1 MIEFFIV
8 WLFKVK
14 TFRPSSS
21 PIFRRGYTY
30 IDEEEDG
37 RDTFEL
43 YFEQFG
49 DNFETIS
56 ILPSNK
62 SVNDIVDEVVETNPD
77 LVVVD
82 YYLKYTD
89 DTVPANGDVV
99 LQRINDRKPL
109 LPVIIFTSY
118 SPEAKKSF
126 LSPDKKRSIFTK
138 MEIADPNNTNFRDIV
153 TEYINYYRE
162 LVAHYKQEFA
172 TLTLKQELTDEE
184 FGRMRELDIILEG
197 YPDTQNA
204 YTPQEKS
211 DEKFDHLMQLIS
223 STQELLKSI
232 KEKKDNAWFPRR
244 STNRYLYSNVRRLQ
258 KV

>member
-1 MIEFFIV
+1 MSKIKIA
-8 WLFKVK
+8 
-14 TFRPSSS
+14 
-21 PIFRRGYTY
+21 Y

-37 RDTFEL
+37 RDTFEM

-49 DNFETIS
+49 DDYEIAC
-56 ILPSNK
+56 ILPGNK
-62 SVNDIVDEVVETNPD
+62 TVNDIIDEVVTLNPD
-77 LVVVD
+77 LAVVD

-126 LSPDKKRSIFTK
+126 LSPDKKKSIYTK
-138 MEIADPNNTNFRDIV
+138 MEIADPNNTNFRETV
-153 TEYINYYRE
+153 NEYVSYYRE

-172 TLTLKQELTDEE
+172 DLSLKAEPTDEDQ
-184 FGRMRELDIILEG
+184 GRLRELDIILEG

-204 YTPQEKS
+204 YTPQDKS
-211 DEKFDHLMQLIS
+211 DEKFENLMKLID
-223 STQELLKSI
+223 STQDLLKSI
-232 KEKKDNAWFPRR
+232 KDKKDNG
-244 STNRYLYSNVRRLQ
+244 
-258 KV
+258 

>member
-1 MIEFFIV
+1 MN
-8 WLFKVK
+8 KVK
-14 TFRPSSS
+14 
-21 PIFRRGYTY
+21 IAY

-37 RDTFEL
+37 RDTFEM

-49 DNFETIS
+49 NDYEIAC
-56 ILPSNK
+56 ILPGHK
-62 SVNDIVDEVVETNPD
+62 TVNDIVDEVVECDPG

-82 YYLKYTD
+82 YYLKYMD

-118 SPEAKKSF
+118 TPEAKNSF
-126 LSPDKKRSIFTK
+126 LSPDKKRSIYSK
-138 MEIADPNNTNFRDIV
+138 MAIADPNNFDFRDTV
-153 TEYINYYRE
+153 NEYISYYKE
-162 LVAHYKQEFA
+162 LITHYKNEFA
-172 TLTLKQELTDEE
+172 ELSLKTDKTDEE
-184 FGRMRELDIILEG
+184 SGRLRELDIILEG

-211 DEKFDHLMQLIS
+211 DEKFNHLMQLIG

-232 KEKKDNAWFPRR
+232 KDKKDNGH
-244 STNRYLYSNVRRLQ
+244 V
-258 KV
+258 

>member
-1 MIEFFIV
+1 MS
-8 WLFKVK
+8 KVK
-14 TFRPSSS
+14 
-21 PIFRRGYTY
+21 IAY

-49 DNFETIS
+49 DNYEITC

-62 SVNDIVDEVVETNPD
+62 TVDDIVEEVVELNPD
-77 LVVVD
+77 LAVVD

-89 DTVPANGDVV
+89 PTVPANGDVV

-138 MEIADPNNTNFRDIV
+138 MEIADPNNTNFKDTV
-153 TEYINYYRE
+153 DEYISYYKE
-162 LVAHYKQEFA
+162 LIAHYKQEFA
-172 TLTLKQELTDEE
+172 DLSLKTDPTDEE
-184 FGRMRELDIILEG
+184 SGRLRELDMILES

-211 DEKFDHLMQLIS
+211 DEKFEQLMKLIG

-232 KEKKDNAWFPRR
+232 KEKKENG
-244 STNRYLYSNVRRLQ
+244 
-258 KV
+258 

>member
-1 MIEFFIV
+1 MSKIKIA
-8 WLFKVK
+8 
-14 TFRPSSS
+14 
-21 PIFRRGYTY
+21 Y

-49 DNFETIS
+49 DDYEIS
-56 ILPSNK
+56 CIIPSNK
-62 SVNDIVDEVVETNPD
+62 TVNDIVDEVVELNPD
-77 LVVVD
+77 LAVVD

-118 SPEAKKSF
+118 SPEARNSF
-126 LSPDKKRSIFTK
+126 LSPDKKRSIYTK
-138 MEIADPNNTNFRDIV
+138 MEIADPNNTNFRDTV
-153 TEYINYYRE
+153 NDYVSYYKE
-162 LVAHYKQEFA
+162 LVAHYKKEFA
-172 TLTLKQELTDEE
+172 ELSLKPEPTDEDQ
-184 FGRMRELDIILEG
+184 GRLRELDIILES

-204 YTPQEKS
+204 YTPQDKS
-211 DEKFDHLMQLIS
+211 DEKFENLMKLIG

-232 KEKKDNAWFPRR
+232 KEKKDN
-244 STNRYLYSNVRRLQ
+244 NG
-258 KV
+258 

>member
-1 MIEFFIV
+1 MSKIKIA
-8 WLFKVK
+8 
-14 TFRPSSS
+14 
-21 PIFRRGYTY
+21 Y

-37 RDTFEL
+37 RDTFEM

-49 DNFETIS
+49 DDYEIAC
-56 ILPSNK
+56 ILPGNK
-62 SVNDIVDEVVETNPD
+62 TVNAIVDEVVELNPD
-77 LVVVD
+77 LAVVD

-126 LSPDKKRSIFTK
+126 LSPDKKKSIYTK
-138 MEIADPNNTNFRDIV
+138 MEIADPNKTDFRDTV
-153 TEYINYYRE
+153 NEYVSYYIE
-162 LVAHYKQEFA
+162 LVAHYKKEFA
-172 TLTLKQELTDEE
+172 ELSLKADPTDEDQ
-184 FGRMRELDIILEG
+184 GRLRELDNILEE

-204 YTPQEKS
+204 YTSQEKS
-211 DEKFDHLMQLIS
+211 DEKFENLMKLIG

-232 KEKKDNAWFPRR
+232 KEKKDNG
-244 STNRYLYSNVRRLQ
+244 
-258 KV
+258 

>member
-1 MIEFFIV
+1 MSKIKIA
-8 WLFKVK
+8 
-14 TFRPSSS
+14 
-21 PIFRRGYTY
+21 Y

-37 RDTFEL
+37 RDTFEM

-49 DNFETIS
+49 DDYEIDC
-56 ILPSNK
+56 ILPGNK
-62 SVNDIVDEVVETNPD
+62 TVNDIVDEVVELNPD
-77 LVVVD
+77 LAVVD

-126 LSPDKKRSIFTK
+126 LSPDKKKSIYTK
-138 MEIADPNNTNFRDIV
+138 MEIADPNNTNFRETV
-153 TEYINYYRE
+153 NEYVNYYRE
-162 LVAHYKQEFA
+162 LVSHYKQEFA
-172 TLTLKQELTDEE
+172 ELSLKPEPTDEDQ
-184 FGRMRELDIILEG
+184 GRLRELDIILEG

-204 YTPQEKS
+204 YTPQDKS
-211 DEKFDHLMQLIS
+211 DEKFENLMKLIG

-232 KEKKDNAWFPRR
+232 KEKKDNG
-244 STNRYLYSNVRRLQ
+244 
-258 KV
+258 